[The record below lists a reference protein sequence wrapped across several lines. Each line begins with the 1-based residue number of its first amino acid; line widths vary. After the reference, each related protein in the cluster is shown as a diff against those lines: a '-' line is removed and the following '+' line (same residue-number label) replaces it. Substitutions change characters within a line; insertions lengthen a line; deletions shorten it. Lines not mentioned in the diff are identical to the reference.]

1 MKKYDAFQARFAL
14 LAVRSWLRYLPLSF
28 AFQARSLAWT
38 KPLTIA
44 LAVLCVASCGSPK
57 PAVPNPPGERPAVK
71 ERHDDRVDLNQLDPV
86 PDDKETNGPFLPP
99 EIPPTVYA
107 PYLLRSV
114 TPSPPLPPPSNEC
127 HLAVE
132 VRNYDGVDGC
142 GILLETDAGNL
153 FLVGVPPRGAPL
165 ETGTR
170 LSIGYELMKNYEGTI
185 CANADAVIRITCK
198 RLLRVSSGL
207 PRPVVCEAYDKP
219 SAWLHGLARDYSATY
234 ITRFPWDDGRYV
246 YLLESPFGQYLY
258 DCRGYLICK
267 PRKNC
272 LGFVKNISAGVIIYE
287 G

>member
-1 MKKYDAFQARFAL
+1 MRGAVVYPVNNLVLKKYCVFQ
-14 LAVRSWLRYLPLSF
+14 V
-28 AFQARSLAWT
+28 
-38 KPLTIA
+38 
-44 LAVLCVASCGSPK
+44 LAVLFVVGCGSPRAAA
-57 PAVPNPPGERPAVK
+57 PTPSGERPAAG
-71 ERHDDRVDLNQLDPV
+71 ENSENPIDLNQPPTLHA
-86 PDDKETNGPFLPP
+86 EEEANGPFLPP
-99 EIPPTVYA
+99 EILPTVYA
-107 PYLLRSV
+107 PYLRRAE
-114 TPSPPLPPPSNEC
+114 TPPPPLPFASNQC

-142 GILLETDAGNL
+142 GILLETDEGSL
-153 FLVGVPPRGAPL
+153 FLVGVPPRGEPL
-165 ETGTR
+165 EAGTR
-170 LSIGYELMKNYEGTI
+170 ISIGYEYMKDYEGAN
-185 CANADAVIRITCK
+185 CANADAVIRITCR

-258 DCRGYLICK
+258 DCRGYLICM

-272 LGFVKNISAGVIIYE
+272 LGFVKEITAGVLIYE

>member
-1 MKKYDAFQARFAL
+1 MMAPIL
-14 LAVRSWLRYLPLSF
+14 LFV
-28 AFQARSLAWT
+28 
-38 KPLTIA
+38 
-44 LAVLCVASCGSPK
+44 VSCGSPK
-57 PAVPNPPGERPAVK
+57 PAVPTPPRAKPVVK
-71 ERHDDRVDLNQLDPV
+71 APPEDPVDLSQLDPV
-86 PDDKETNGPFLPP
+86 PTEGETNGPFLPP
-99 EIPPTVYA
+99 TILPTVYA
-107 PYLLRSV
+107 PYLRRAE
-114 TPSPPLPPPSNEC
+114 TPPPPLPRPSNQC

-142 GILLETDAGNL
+142 GLLLETDDGSL
-153 FLVGVPPRGAPL
+153 FLVGIPPRGAPL

-170 LSIGYELMKNYEGTI
+170 ISIGYEFMDDYEGAN

-207 PRPVVCEAYDKP
+207 PRPVVCEAYDRP

-272 LGFVKNISAGVIIYE
+272 LGFVKDVSAGVVIYE